1 MEPGLITIY
10 GTSWCPDCR
19 RVKTFLK
26 ERGFAF
32 REVNIDDDPDAED
45 LVYKIGNGRRKVPM
59 VQIGERLF
67 SCSPFN
73 AATLAREL
81 NIPLNR

>member
-1 MEPGLITIY
+1 MEAEPITIY

-26 ERGFAF
+26 ERGFTF
-32 REVNIDDDPDAED
+32 KEINIDDDPDAED
-45 LVYKIGNGRRKVPM
+45 LVYKVGNGRRKVPM
-59 VQIGERLF
+59 IQVGDRFF

-73 AATLAREL
+73 AAKIAHEL
-81 NIPLNR
+81 HIPLNR